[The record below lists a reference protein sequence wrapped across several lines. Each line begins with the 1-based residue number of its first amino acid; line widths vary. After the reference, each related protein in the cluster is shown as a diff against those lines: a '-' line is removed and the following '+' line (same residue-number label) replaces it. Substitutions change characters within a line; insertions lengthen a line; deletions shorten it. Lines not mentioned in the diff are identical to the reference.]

1 MSDLNLYA
9 SQCMRQQMKEG
20 RVRACTDVTG
30 FGLKGHAENL
40 AKIQHRQVDFVIDKL
55 VTLDRLDLV
64 DAVKDPRARD
74 FGLMHGYTPESS
86 GGLLMVMSSE
96 GAQEFLSSFKEH
108 FGRQAWIVGR
118 VVEGTKQVRFN
129 PQGLS
134 VEYA

>member
-9 SQCMRQQMKEG
+9 SQCMRQQMRAG

-40 AKIQHRQVDFVIDKL
+40 AKIQHRGVDFVIDRL

-74 FGLMHGYTPESS
+74 FGLMRGYTPESS
-86 GGLLMVMSSE
+86 GGLLIVMSSE
-96 GAQEFLSSFKEH
+96 GAAEFMSSFEEQ
-108 FGRQAWIVGR
+108 FGRRAWLVGR
-118 VVEGTKQVRFN
+118 VVEGSRQVRFN
-129 PQGLS
+129 PDGVS